1 MTGKKVLVF
10 GGTVEGRQVSDFL
23 REKEVFHIL
32 CVATEYG
39 EEVLTADRY
48 LDIRQGRLNVMQM
61 RELIRQEGF
70 CAAVDA
76 THPYAV
82 EVSRNIREACDLE
95 NLRYLRYLRSGLTE
109 EGKESEAVYVDSAAE
124 AAMYLETQQGPI
136 FLTTGSKELRAFT
149 EHISDKSRL
158 FARVLPAA
166 QVIESC
172 RALGLEGKQI
182 CGMQGPFSADINE
195 AMMRQAGSRF
205 LVTKDTGISGGFP
218 EKVEAARRLGVQ
230 IVMIR
235 RPQEEGC
242 GWEEIRNTLV
252 EIVKESTAYIG
263 ATDRVE
269 PTKNAGVEAVTDVQT
284 VGKPDPETDIET
296 NLEVEIETNLG
307 MAPAMEKRTISCI
320 GIGMGTLDTLTHE
333 GAERIRSADVLFG
346 AKRILESVSRMPGLL
361 PGADRRQE
369 HTQGGVDGTYVS
381 DVPDMVTEYSGSK
394 IAAYLDR
401 HPEYRRVVI
410 LMSGDVGFYSGARSI
425 QEAFPGEA
433 VHFCCGISSVIYF
446 ASRIPTPWQDAK
458 LVSAHGKAFSVLNHV
473 RRYPKLILL
482 VGGPED
488 VEQICK
494 ELQHAGQGQIRV
506 TVGTNLSY
514 PEEKIEQGAPEDFL
528 SCKTKGLHILMLEN
542 PDASYILT
550 PGIPDEAF
558 IRGKVP
564 MTKEEIRVLSI
575 AKLRLVEDAVV
586 YDVGAGTGSV
596 SVEIARLCT
605 QGYVYAIEQKPEG
618 IALIRENS
626 RRMCLS
632 NLIPVEGTA
641 PRALED
647 LPVPTHAFI
656 GGSSGNMRQIV
667 ACLLARNP
675 QIRIVI
681 NTIALES
688 IAEVMAVLKEFGIA
702 DADIVQVSA
711 AKAKVLGRYHMMNAQ
726 NPVSIIA
733 FGGNSSITF

>member
-1 MTGKKVLVF
+1 MTKKKVLVF

-23 REKEVFHIL
+23 SEKEVFHTL

-39 EEVLTADRY
+39 EEVLTPGRY
-48 LDIRQGRLNVMQM
+48 LEIRQGRLNVEQM
-61 RELIRQEGF
+61 RELMRQEGF
-70 CAAVDA
+70 CVSVDA

-82 EVSRNIREACDLE
+82 EVSRNIREACGLE
-95 NLRYLRYLRSGLTE
+95 HLRYLRYLRSGLTAE
-109 EGKESEAVYVDSAAE
+109 EKEPEAVYVNSAAE
-124 AAMYLETQQGPI
+124 AAQYLEMQQGVV
-136 FLTTGSKELRAFT
+136 FLTTGSKELRVFT
-149 EHISDKSRL
+149 EQISDKSRL

-166 QVIESC
+166 QVMEDC

-182 CGMQGPFSADINE
+182 CGMQGPFSSDLNE

-205 LVTKDTGISGGFP
+205 LVTKETGISGGFP
-218 EKVEAARRLGVQ
+218 EKAEAARRLGVQ
-230 IVMIR
+230 MVIIR

-242 GWEEIRNTLV
+242 GWEEIRNALV
-252 EIVKESTAYIG
+252 EIVDESTVDDG
-263 ATDRVE
+263 MTGTVE
-269 PTKNAGVEAVTDVQT
+269 TTKNTGCKELTDLET
-284 VGKPDPETDIET
+284 VLKTGIETDSE
-296 NLEVEIETNLG
+296 
-307 MAPAMEKRTISCI
+307 MALATHRRKISCI
-320 GIGMGTLDTLTHE
+320 GIGMGTLETLTHE
-333 GAERIRSADVLFG
+333 AAERIRRADVLFG
-346 AKRILESVSRMPGLL
+346 AKRILESVRRMPGLL
-361 PGADRRQE
+361 PEADLRQE
-369 HTQGGVDGTYVS
+369 DMQGERGAGKGGTGISAPV
-381 DVPDMVTEYSGSK
+381 MVTEYSGSK
-394 IAAYLDR
+394 IAAYLDG
-401 HPEYRRVVI
+401 HPEYRRVAI

-425 QEAFPGEA
+425 QEAFSKEK
-433 VHFCCGISSVIYF
+433 VEFCCGISSVIYF
-446 ASRIPTPWQDAK
+446 ASKIPTPWQDAK

-488 VEQICK
+488 VEQICG
-494 ELQHAGQGQIRV
+494 ELQKAGQEQIRV

-514 PEEKIEQGAPEDFL
+514 PEEKIEQGAPQDFL
-528 SCKTKGLHILMLEN
+528 SCKTTGLHIMMLEN

-550 PGIPDEAF
+550 PGIPDEQF

-564 MTKEEIRVLSI
+564 MTKEEIRILSI

-605 QGYVYAIEQKPEG
+605 RGYVYAVEQKPEG
-618 IALIRENS
+618 IALIRGNGLQ
-626 RRMCLS
+626 MCLS

-641 PRALED
+641 PGALEN
-647 LPVPTHAFI
+647 LPAPTHAFI

-675 QIRIVI
+675 QVRIVI

-688 IAEVMAVLKEFGIA
+688 IAEVMGVLKEFGIA
-702 DADIVQVSA
+702 DVDIVQVSA

-726 NPVSIIA
+726 NPVYIIA
-733 FGGNSSITF
+733 FGGNSSVTF